1 MNKSI
6 FRELKVYE
14 SRGNKYDIIP
24 TIRLK
29 GKWLQA
35 LGFEAG
41 TPLVVKCQDGKIE
54 IVKAE

>member
-41 TPLVVKCQDGKIE
+41 TTLVVKCQDGKIE

>member
-1 MNKSI
+1 MNQSV

-14 SRGNKYDIIP
+14 SRDNKYDIIP

-41 TPLVVKCQDGKIE
+41 TPVVVKCQNGKLE